1 MKTDQQQLNDMYA
14 RVRAVFPRELLD
26 SLAPQQRTLTDNVI
40 NRVLNQ
46 EGVEALTLDRLEG
59 IKELVTQHL
68 WFSALTEASKS
79 LPASPMETSEATPVG
94 NERPQASAPQGATLH
109 EPLEPNQPP
118 RRRNCLI
125 LNVPD

>member
-1 MKTDQQQLNDMYA
+1 MYA
-14 RVRAVFPRELLD
+14 RVRVVFPRELLD
-26 SLAPQQRTLTDNVI
+26 SLAPQQRTLTENAI

-46 EGVEALTLDRLEG
+46 EGVKALTVDRLEG

-68 WFSALTEASKS
+68 WSSALTEASKAT
-79 LPASPMETSEATPVG
+79 PASAAKKSEAPPLG
-94 NERPQASAPQGATLH
+94 NGQPHAGDLQGSGLRQKP
-109 EPLEPNQPP
+109 EPMPLT